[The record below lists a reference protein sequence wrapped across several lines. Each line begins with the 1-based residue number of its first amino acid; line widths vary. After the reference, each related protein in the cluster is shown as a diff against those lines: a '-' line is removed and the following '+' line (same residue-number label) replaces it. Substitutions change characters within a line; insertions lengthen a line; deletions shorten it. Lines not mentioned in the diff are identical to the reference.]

1 MIRTETIKKNQTPLP
16 EMKNTVF
23 DKENTLV
30 GLTVEQRQQK
40 EKQGT

>member
-16 EMKNTVF
+16 EMKNIVF

-30 GLTVEQRQQK
+30 GLTVE
-40 EKQGT
+40 